1 MRVIVTRAEPG
12 ASDTASRLAALG
24 HEALAAPMLAIR
36 PLPAPVG
43 LGGAQALLFTS
54 SNGVRAF
61 AAASAERGLPAF
73 CVGDATAAASRD
85 AGFAV
90 VRSADGD
97 LGALASLVS
106 QELDAARGALI
117 HIAGADLA
125 GDLAGLL
132 RARGFDV
139 RVHTAYRAVP
149 ADALAPNVAAALD
162 ASPPTVD
169 AVMFHSA
176 RGAAQFVALAKGRA
190 GLDRITALCLSEAVA
205 AAARAIS
212 WRQVHVAAAP
222 RESELLA
229 LLGQADLRA
238 DSGQKDC

>member
-12 ASDTASRLAALG
+12 ASDTAARLAALG
-24 HEALAAPMLAIR
+24 HEVMLAPMLIVR
-36 PLPAPVG
+36 PLDDPAA
-43 LGGAQALLFTS
+43 LGDAQGLLFTS

-61 AAASAERGLPAF
+61 AATPAARALSVF
-73 CVGDATAAASRD
+73 CVGDATAAAARE
-85 AGFAV
+85 AGFV
-90 VRSADGD
+90 SVRSADGD
-97 LGALASLVS
+97 LRSLAQLVS
-106 QELDAARGALI
+106 RELDPARGALI

-132 RARGFDV
+132 RAHGFDV
-139 RVHTAYRAVP
+139 RVHTAYRAMST
-149 ADALAPNVAAALD
+149 DALPPNIAAALA
-162 ASPPTVD
+162 ASPPAVD

-176 RGAAQFVALAKGRA
+176 RGASQFVALAKGRA
-190 GLDRITALCLSEAVA
+190 GLERITALCLSEAVA

-212 WRQVHVAAAP
+212 WRQVHVAATP

-229 LLGQADLRA
+229 LLGRADLQT